1 MLPTEGGCLVRGEL
15 CGQVVLP
22 CNRCAED
29 TVVDIRTDFE
39 DFEELPGEDDVDAV
53 LNASGGNGAADAET
67 TESRIVY
74 ERTMPMLDLAAV
86 CWEEFVLALP
96 VNPLCKTDCKGL
108 CPQCGTNLNNGT
120 CGCIPDEGDPR
131 LAVLRGLTLHKT

>member
-1 MLPTEGGCLVRGEL
+1 M
-15 CGQVVLP
+15 
-22 CNRCAED
+22 
-29 TVVDIRTDFE
+29 VDIRTDFE

>member
-1 MLPTEGGCLVRGEL
+1 MLPTDGGCLVRGEL
-15 CGQVVLP
+15 RGQVVLP

-53 LNASGGNGAADAET
+53 LNASGGNGAADAEA

-86 CWEEFVLALP
+86 CREEFVLALP
-96 VNPLCKTDCKGL
+96 VNPLCKTDCKAL
-108 CPQCGTNLNNGT
+108 CPQCGTKLNNGT
-120 CGCIPDEGDPR
+120 WAASR
-131 LAVLRGLTLHKT
+131 